1 MQMACSG
8 VLIAGLLSITYN
20 EVLKVDSLTWRGDH
34 EIVSLLEQLYFN
46 NLTVR
51 TKATGTIAIAMVSV
65 IIPLQLILSILNVLK
80 VNLEK
85 LSSIIMIVVSNQN
98 MQL

>member
-1 MQMACSG
+1 MACSG
-8 VLIAGLLSITYN
+8 VLIAGLISITYN

-51 TKATGTIAIAMVSV
+51 TKATGTIAVAMASV
-65 IIPLQLILSILNVLK
+65 IIPLQIILIILNLLK
-80 VNLEK
+80 VDLEK
-85 LSSIIMIVVSNQN
+85 LTSIIVVSNQN